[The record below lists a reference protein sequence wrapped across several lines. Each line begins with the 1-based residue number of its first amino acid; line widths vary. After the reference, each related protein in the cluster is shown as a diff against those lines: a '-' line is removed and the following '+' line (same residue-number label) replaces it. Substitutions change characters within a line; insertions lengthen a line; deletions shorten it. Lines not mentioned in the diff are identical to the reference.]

1 MECPVIQKL
10 PARLRR
16 KLAGIG
22 SVTDDS
28 VDNGAIA
35 WNPGVNWSV
44 YGRLAVQ
51 LVISTFV
58 RALCASGVCE
68 PGG

>member
-1 MECPVIQKL
+1 MEGPVIQEL

-28 VDNGAIA
+28 VDNGATVGSQA
-35 WNPGVNWSV
+35 
-44 YGRLAVQ
+44 
-51 LVISTFV
+51 
-58 RALCASGVCE
+58 
-68 PGG
+68 